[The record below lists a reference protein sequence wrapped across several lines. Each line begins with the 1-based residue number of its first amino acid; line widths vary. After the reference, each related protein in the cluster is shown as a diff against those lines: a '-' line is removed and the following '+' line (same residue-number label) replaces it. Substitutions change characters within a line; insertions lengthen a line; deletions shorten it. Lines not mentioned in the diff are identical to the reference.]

1 MICKISICDTD
12 NRQWVNSRDG
22 HRPLTKR
29 QKKKQAVVW
38 NEQEDLARQRSGWA
52 QRAHQESKPK
62 SRRHSHQNSNDVTES
77 PHLNRRETQEREP
90 LRAEGRAGP
99 PGPARGLPLCARSA
113 RGTRG
118 KRHEKQTSPPSC
130 RAFRSRALHFFPPGS
145 FGSQGFRGMFQV
157 PIRICQVTC
166 ALDLGECKWTSCLLW
181 WHVNDYTLPCD
192 PKGECLR
199 KTISTRPRP
208 PSSSYKGPLSS
219 PGPARPLV

>member
-52 QRAHQESKPK
+52 QRAHQESKSK

-99 PGPARGLPLCARSA
+99 PGPARGLPLCARSTREGLRGRGMKSRPARCPAAPSA
-113 RGTRG
+113 RGLC
-118 KRHEKQTSPPSC
+118 TSSHQAHSGHRVSEAC
-130 RAFRSRALHFFPPGS
+130 FRYPYAS
-145 FGSQGFRGMFQV
+145 V
-157 PIRICQVTC
+157 
-166 ALDLGECKWTSCLLW
+166 K
-181 WHVNDYTLPCD
+181 
-192 PKGECLR
+192 
-199 KTISTRPRP
+199 
-208 PSSSYKGPLSS
+208 
-219 PGPARPLV
+219 